1 MHDIVYNVDMANNA
15 FIDLLSLKEASNIWN
30 VDESVLRRH
39 ILNNKFKVNEDV
51 KKFGKQWVITKQAME
66 REYGIINSSNDEI
79 YYSDNKKRD
88 LYFYISECILGYAK
102 RYKLDTIAVSN
113 LFNKYN
119 LSLILAGQYFNQIS
133 DELKIKAK
141 LIKYEDF
148 CQFINTQKNNDK
160 STKNL
165 SPKKEEEGKI
175 GVYILT

>member
-119 LSLILAGQYFNQIS
+119 LFKFIYDCYDYLHLGNTNNVVK
-133 DELKIKAK
+133 ELSSRIRRG
-141 LIKYEDF
+141 IRYE
-148 CQFINTQKNNDK
+148 
-160 STKNL
+160 
-165 SPKKEEEGKI
+165 G
-175 GVYILT
+175 